1 MTSKTSRTRVALLLA
16 ITFAAGMAAGVA
28 ADRQLRSD
36 VAAEASK
43 QAREDH
49 RRDRRGGR
57 TTIERFADELGLT
70 EEQRDRI
77 DPILEDAREGM
88 SELFEPVRPAYRA
101 LVDSTR
107 ARIEAVLTPEQV
119 TQYRALLEREYGDRD
134 DRRDRD
140 RDGDEARDG
149 RSPDANEDEGNQ
161 GDTESE

>member
-1 MTSKTSRTRVALLLA
+1 MTSTTSRTRVALLLA
-16 ITFAAGMAAGVA
+16 ITFLAGMAAGVA

-36 VAAEASK
+36 VSEDASK

-70 EEQRDRI
+70 EEQRARI

-119 TQYRALLEREYGDRD
+119 TQYRSLLEREYGDRD
-134 DRRDRD
+134 GERSHG
-140 RDGDEARDG
+140 DGDDAPDG
-149 RSPDANEDEGNQ
+149 RSPDRDEDEGNQ
-161 GDTESE
+161 GDTETE

>member
-1 MTSKTSRTRVALLLA
+1 MTSRTSRTRVALLLA
-16 ITFAAGMAAGVA
+16 ITFVAGMAAGVA

-36 VAAEASK
+36 APPQASK

-49 RRDRRGGR
+49 RKDRRGGG

-70 EEQRDRI
+70 QQQRDRI

-119 TQYRALLEREYGDRD
+119 TQYRSLLEREYGDRD
-134 DRRDRD
+134 DRRRGEGDRTRDGGGPDRD
-140 RDGDEARDG
+140 
-149 RSPDANEDEGNQ
+149 EDEGNQ
-161 GDTESE
+161 GDTETE

>member
-1 MTSKTSRTRVALLLA
+1 MTPNTSRTRVALLLA
-16 ITFAAGMAAGVA
+16 ITFLAGMAAGVA
-28 ADRQLRSD
+28 AERQLSSD
-36 VAAEASK
+36 DSAEASK

-49 RRDRRGGR
+49 RRDRRGGG

-70 EEQRDRI
+70 QEQRDRI

-119 TQYRALLEREYGDRD
+119 TQYRSLLEREYGDRD
-134 DRRDRD
+134 DRRS
-140 RDGDEARDG
+140 RDGDEDRPRDG
-149 RSPDANEDEGNQ
+149 RGPDGDDGEGNQ
-161 GDTESE
+161 GGTETE